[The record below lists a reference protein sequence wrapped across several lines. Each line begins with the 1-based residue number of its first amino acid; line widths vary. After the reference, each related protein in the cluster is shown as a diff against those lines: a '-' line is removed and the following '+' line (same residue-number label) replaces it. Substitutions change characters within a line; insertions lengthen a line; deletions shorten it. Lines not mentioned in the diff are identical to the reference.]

1 MRGEYKKILA
11 ILFLIIAIGVIVLSG
26 IHIYF
31 FKALS
36 SSYKTIIDFA
46 AYALLGVATIEFIAF
61 LFKIYGRRAHVGNYI
76 KSITTIFRVFSY
88 LILIIILLNFLK
100 VNVNGLL
107 IGAGFLGVVLG
118 LAAQTSLGNVFAG
131 ISLLSLKPFHI
142 GDKITISTWV
152 YPQIPPTYPHDIKYV
167 SITGKVIEIG
177 LIYTTIQGTNNELFY
192 MPNNALNQAL
202 IINHNK
208 VNKKEILLTF
218 EINANKDFELFKK
231 ELEGRI
237 KKDSYLSKVVL
248 KHSIN
253 VAFINNA
260 SYGVKFKATIDKEN
274 EGIIKNKIMGYAV
287 KLMK

>member
-1 MRGEYKKILA
+1 MRKEYKKILA
-11 ILFLIIAIGVIVLSG
+11 ILFLIITLGIIAISG

-36 SSYKTIIDFA
+36 SSYKTIIDLT
-46 AYALLGVATIEFIAF
+46 AYALLGVVTIEFIAF
-61 LFKIYGRRAHVGNYI
+61 LFKVYGRQAHVGNYI

-88 LILIIILLNFLK
+88 LILIIILLNFLN

-142 GDKITISTWV
+142 GDKITISIWS
-152 YPQIPPTYPHDIKYV
+152 YPQIPQTYPHDTKYV
-167 SITGKVIEIG
+167 SITGRVIEIG

-192 MPNNALNQAL
+192 MPNNSLNQAL

-208 VNKKEILLTF
+208 SDKKEIKIIF
-218 EINANKDFELFKK
+218 EINASKEFELFKK
-231 ELEGRI
+231 NLEATI
-237 KKDSYLSKVVL
+237 KKDIYLSKMLL
-248 KHSIN
+248 KYSIN
-253 VAFINNA
+253 VAFINNT
-260 SYGVKFKATIDKEN
+260 SYGIKFKAIINREN
-274 EGIIKNKIMGYAV
+274 EEIIKNKIMGYAV
-287 KLMK
+287 KIMK